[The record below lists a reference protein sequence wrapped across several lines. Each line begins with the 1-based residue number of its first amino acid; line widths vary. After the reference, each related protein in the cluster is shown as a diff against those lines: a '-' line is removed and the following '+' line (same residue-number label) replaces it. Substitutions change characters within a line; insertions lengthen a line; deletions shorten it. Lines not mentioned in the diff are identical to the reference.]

1 MDDKDIRGARCNHP
15 PDLNDQTQP
24 IDRSLQSLGSCA
36 QPLQISLETL
46 PNAPRRADSSRT
58 DAVEEPQ
65 EVTAKRKDKNRL
77 HSTRHAVL
85 SRYPLQVLTR
95 LGENVRS
102 LRNLER
108 KLRAELE
115 PAGVAEGILFDRLW
129 SSYLRC
135 LLAAR
140 AEGVVFD
147 PTDRHAEKP
156 DCAAE
161 IREDVLPT
169 LILNDQAPANRGF
182 SPDLLKQLALVARY
196 DRHFSREMY
205 RAYALLLI
213 AKKGGQAGLEQC
225 LMRALGFSINCSEG
239 STDE

>member
-24 IDRSLQSLGSCA
+24 IDRSLQRLDSCA
-36 QPLQISLETL
+36 PQLQISLETP
-46 PNAPRRADSSRT
+46 PNPPRRPDSSRT
-58 DAVEEPQ
+58 DIVEKPQAVI
-65 EVTAKRKDKNRL
+65 AKRKDKNRL

-85 SRYPLQVLTR
+85 SRYPLEALAR

-108 KLRAELE
+108 GLRAELE
-115 PAGVAEGILFDRLW
+115 PPGVAGAILFDRFW

-156 DCAAE
+156 DHAAE

-169 LILNDQAPANRGF
+169 LVLNDQAPANRAF
-182 SPDLLKQLALVARY
+182 PPDLFRQLTLVARY

-205 RAYALLLI
+205 RAYALLVI
-213 AKKGGQAGLEQC
+213 AKGGGQAGLEQC
-225 LMRALGFSINCSEG
+225 LVRALGFSINCSEG
-239 STDE
+239 SSDE